1 MIYVKNIDHVITFS
15 SKTTVNVEYILVIS
29 ITKLWN
35 YLTVCE
41 NVRIKAPKI
50 IDIWE
55 SWYWFHFHK
64 ILFILLNNYKTK
76 ELKMLFTFLLTF
88 DKHNVNSKIYVQSVK
103 ILLNL
108 ILRQR
113 LQACMRHETL
123 QRFLPKIFF
132 HLELKYFSDI
142 PPFVFVI

>member
-108 ILRQR
+108 ILDKDCKPAWDMKHCNAFYR
-113 LQACMRHETL
+113 
-123 QRFLPKIFF
+123 
-132 HLELKYFSDI
+132 KYFFI
-142 PPFVFVI
+142 

>member
-15 SKTTVNVEYILVIS
+15 SKTTVNVEYILVIL

-55 SWYWFHFHK
+55 S
-64 ILFILLNNYKTK
+64 
-76 ELKMLFTFLLTF
+76 
-88 DKHNVNSKIYVQSVK
+88 
-103 ILLNL
+103 
-108 ILRQR
+108 
-113 LQACMRHETL
+113 
-123 QRFLPKIFF
+123 
-132 HLELKYFSDI
+132 
-142 PPFVFVI
+142 